1 MRMKRPPEQLD
12 ASQVVYAS
20 LPESR
25 VEIVATSTDVL
36 ALITSAF
43 LNALNSE
50 LLAHSQ
56 PYLADYM
63 WSESSRDSQSWVNM
77 HMRQDLS

>member
-1 MRMKRPPEQLD
+1 MKRPPEQLD

-43 LNALNSE
+43 LNAFDSE
-50 LLAHSQ
+50 TMAHSK

-63 WSESSRDSQSWVNM
+63 CFESSRG
-77 HMRQDLS
+77 L